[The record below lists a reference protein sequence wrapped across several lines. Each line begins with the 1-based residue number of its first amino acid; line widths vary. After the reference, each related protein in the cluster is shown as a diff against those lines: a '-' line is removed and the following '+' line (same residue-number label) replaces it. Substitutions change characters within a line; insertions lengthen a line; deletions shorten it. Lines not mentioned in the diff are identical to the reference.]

1 VKKIGILGGMSPE
14 SSLEYYRLL
23 IARAK
28 EREPRGRYPEIIVYN
43 LNFEEFC
50 KPLSDGKDEKVVAL
64 LEDKIADLEGAG
76 ADFALMASNTP
87 HRYYDRLEEKASI
100 PLLSIVEA
108 TANVASEKGYNK
120 VGLLGTKFTMDGDFY
135 PGVFDEKGID
145 LVTPGEDDREF
156 VHDKIM
162 NELVNGDI
170 LDGTRK
176 KLVEI
181 TREMRRSEGIE
192 ATILGCTELPLI
204 LSEKETGFPVLDTTQ
219 IHVDTAYNM
228 ASE

>member
-1 VKKIGILGGMSPE
+1 
-14 SSLEYYRLL
+14 
-23 IARAK
+23 
-28 EREPRGRYPEIIVYN
+28 
-43 LNFEEFC
+43 
-50 KPLSDGKDEKVVAL
+50 
-64 LEDKIADLEGAG
+64 
-76 ADFALMASNTP
+76 MASNTP
-87 HRYYDRLEEKASI
+87 HRYYDRLEEEASI

-120 VGLLGTKFTMDGDFY
+120 VGLLGTKFTMNGDFY
-135 PGVFDEKGID
+135 PGVFEEKGIE
-145 LVTPGEDDREF
+145 LVTPGEDDREL

-170 LDGTRK
+170 LDETRK

-181 TREMRRSEGIE
+181 TRKMRRSEGVE

-219 IHVDTAYNM
+219 IHVDAAYNM
-228 ASE
+228 AAE